1 MLEKTQMKIAIA
13 CGGTGGHLFPG
24 LAVAEELRQRGHD
37 TLLLVSPKQIDV
49 IALEGA
55 KEQQSHALPG
65 IGWPGFLSPRIF
77 KFVLSLMSSWREC
90 GQVYRDFQPTAVVG
104 MGGFTSAIPLL
115 LGRRLQLPTLI
126 HESNAI
132 PGRVTRFIAPW
143 VNKTLLGFAGC
154 ANYLRQAHCV
164 VTGTPVRRG
173 LGRIDRAVAAEKF
186 GLNPAL
192 PIVLIMGGSQ
202 GAHGINQL
210 ILKALPIWHN
220 DREEVQFIHLTGQAD
235 ANIAE
240 INYRRQRLTAVVQA
254 FSTEMEQFYSLAD
267 VVISRS
273 GAASLTELS
282 HYGLPSV
289 LVPYPAAADDHQ
301 SCNARIFEQAGAS
314 RILVES
320 KTTPETLHQV
330 VAELLANKPMRDL
343 MAEAARNLAGVDA
356 AKRVAEEIE
365 ASCNRK

>member
-1 MLEKTQMKIAIA
+1 MKIAIA

-24 LAVAEELRQRGHD
+24 LAVAEELLDRGHD
-37 TLLLVSPKQIDV
+37 TLLLVSPKQIDA
-49 IALEGA
+49 IALQGA
-55 KEQQSHALPG
+55 KDQQSHALPG
-65 IGWPGFLSPRIF
+65 IGWPGAFSPRVF
-77 KFVLSLMSSWREC
+77 KFGMSLLSSWREC
-90 GQVYRDFQPTAVVG
+90 GQVYRDFQPTAVLG

-115 LGRRLQLPTLI
+115 LGRRLKLPTLI

-132 PGRVTRFIAPW
+132 PGRVTRYIAPL
-143 VNKTLLGFAGC
+143 VNKTLLGFEGC
-154 ANYLRQAHCV
+154 ANYLRRAHCV

-173 LGRIDRAVAAEKF
+173 LARVDRVVAAEKF

-192 PIVLIMGGSQ
+192 PIVLVMGGSQ

-210 ILKALPIWHN
+210 VLKTLPMWHG
-220 DREEVQFIHLTGQAD
+220 DREEVQFIHLAGQAD

-254 FSTEMEQFYSLAD
+254 FSTAMEHFYSLAD

-289 LVPYPAAADDHQ
+289 LIPYPAAADDHQ
-301 SCNARIFEQAGAS
+301 TYNARVFERVGAA

-320 KTTPETLHQV
+320 KTSPEELHQV
-330 VAELLANKPMRDL
+330 VAGILADVPKRRQMGD
-343 MAEAARNLAGVDA
+343 AASGLAATDA

-365 ASCNRK
+365 ASCNPK

>member
-1 MLEKTQMKIAIA
+1 MKIAIA

-37 TLLLVSPKQIDV
+37 TLLLVSPKQIDA

-55 KEQQSHALPG
+55 EDQQSHALPG
-65 IGWPGFLSPRIF
+65 IGWPGVLSPRVF
-77 KFVLSLMSSWREC
+77 KFGLSLLSSWREC

-115 LGRRLQLPTLI
+115 LGRSLHLPTLI

-132 PGRVTRFIAPW
+132 PGRVTKMIAPW
-143 VNKTLLGFAGC
+143 VNKTMLGFAGC
-154 ANYLRQAHCV
+154 ANYLRRSHCV
-164 VTGTPVRRG
+164 VTGTRVRRG
-173 LGRIDRAVAAEKF
+173 LARIDRAVAAEKF

-210 ILKALPIWHN
+210 VLKTLPMWHQ
-220 DREEVQFIHLTGQAD
+220 DREEVQFIHLAGQAD

-254 FSTEMEQFYSLAD
+254 FSTEMELFYSLAD

-289 LVPYPAAADDHQ
+289 LVPFPAAADDHQ
-301 SCNARIFEQAGAS
+301 SYNARIFERAGAA

-320 KTTPETLHQV
+320 RTTPEMLHEV
-330 VAELLANKPMRDL
+330 VAELLTNGPVRRL
-343 MAEAARNLAGVDA
+343 MAEAARGLAGIDA

-365 ASCNRK
+365 ASCNPK

>member
-1 MLEKTQMKIAIA
+1 M
-13 CGGTGGHLFPG
+13 G
-24 LAVAEELRQRGHD
+24 L
-37 TLLLVSPKQIDV
+37 
-49 IALEGA
+49 
-55 KEQQSHALPG
+55 
-65 IGWPGFLSPRIF
+65 LSG
-77 KFVLSLMSSWREC
+77 WREC

-115 LGRRLQLPTLI
+115 LGCRLHLPTFI

-132 PGRVTRFIAPW
+132 PGRVTRVIAPW
-143 VNKTLLGFAGC
+143 VNKTLLGFGGC
-154 ANYLRQAHCV
+154 ANYLRKAHCV

-173 LGRIDRAVAAEKF
+173 LGRIERAVAAEKF

-210 ILKALPIWHN
+210 VLKTLPMWHN
-220 DREEVQFIHLTGQAD
+220 DREEVQFIHLAGQAD

-254 FSTEMEQFYSLAD
+254 FSTDMEHFYSLAD

-301 SCNARIFEQAGAS
+301 TFNARIFEQAGAA
-314 RILVES
+314 RVLVES
-320 KTTPETLHQV
+320 KTTPELLHQV
-330 VAELLANKPMRDL
+330 VAEILANKPIRQL
-343 MAEAARNLAGVDA
+343 MAEAARGLAEDDA

>member
-1 MLEKTQMKIAIA
+1 MKIAIA

-37 TLLLVSPKQIDV
+37 TLLLVSPKQIDTV
-49 IALEGA
+49 ALEGA
-55 KEQQSHALPG
+55 KEQQAKALPG
-65 IGWPGFLSPRIF
+65 IGWPGFLSPRVF
-77 KFVLSLMSSWREC
+77 KFGLTLLSSWKEC
-90 GQVYRDFQPTAVVG
+90 GQVYRDFQPTAIVG

-115 LGRRLQLPTLI
+115 LGRHLHLPTII

-132 PGRVTRFIAPW
+132 PGRVTRYIAPL
-143 VNKTLLGFAGC
+143 VNKTLLGFESC
-154 ANYLRQAHCV
+154 ANYLRRAHCV

-173 LGRIDRAVAAEKF
+173 LERIDRAVAAERF

-192 PIVLIMGGSQ
+192 PIVLVMGGSQ

-210 ILKALPIWHN
+210 IHRTTAMWHE
-220 DREEVQFIHLTGQAD
+220 DRDAVQFIHLTGQAD

-240 INYRRQRLTAVVQA
+240 INYRRQRLTAVVRA

-301 SCNARIFEQAGAS
+301 TFNARIFEQAGAAK
-314 RILVES
+314 ILVES
-320 KTTPETLHQV
+320 KTTPEELHRV
-330 VAELLANKPMRDL
+330 VAEILANKSLREQ
-343 MAEAARNLAGVDA
+343 MAAAARSLAGVDA

-365 ASCNRK
+365 LSCNPK

>member
-1 MLEKTQMKIAIA
+1 MKIAIA

-37 TLLLVSPKQIDV
+37 TLLLVSPKQIDAV
-49 IALEGA
+49 ALEGSN
-55 KEQQSHALPG
+55 EQSHALPG
-65 IGWPGFLSPRIF
+65 IGWPGIFTPRLF
-77 KFVLSLMSSWREC
+77 TFGMSLVRSWREC

-115 LGRRLQLPTLI
+115 LGRRLRLPTLI

-132 PGRVTRFIAPW
+132 PGRVTRFIAPM
-143 VNKTLLGFAGC
+143 VNKTLLGFESC
-154 ANYLRQAHCV
+154 ANYLRRAHCV

-173 LGRIDRAVAAEKF
+173 LERIDRAVAAEKF
-186 GLNPAL
+186 GLNPSL
-192 PIVLIMGGSQ
+192 PIVLVMGGSQ

-210 ILKALPIWHN
+210 VLKTLPLWHTR
-220 DREEVQFIHLTGQAD
+220 REEVQFIHLAGQAD

-240 INYRRQRLTAVVQA
+240 INYRRQRLTAVVRA
-254 FSTEMEQFYSLAD
+254 FSTEMEHFYSLAD

-282 HYGLPSV
+282 HYQLPSV

-301 SCNARIFEQAGAS
+301 SFNARIFERAGAA

-320 KTTPETLHQV
+320 KTTPEALFETVSGILTDV
-330 VAELLANKPMRDL
+330 PLRRG
-343 MAEAARNLAGVDA
+343 MAEASGRLAGEDA
-356 AKRVAEEIE
+356 AQRVAEEIE
-365 ASCNRK
+365 ASCSRT

>member
-1 MLEKTQMKIAIA
+1 MKIAIA

-24 LAVAEELRQRGHD
+24 LAVAEELRHRGHD
-37 TLLLVSPKQIDV
+37 TLLLVSPKQIDA
-49 IALEGA
+49 IALQGA
-55 KEQQSHALPG
+55 QDQQSHALPG
-65 IGWPGFLSPRIF
+65 IGWPGAFSPRVF
-77 KFVLSLMSSWREC
+77 KFGMSLLSSWREC
-90 GQVYRDFQPTAVVG
+90 GEVYRDFQPTAVLG

-132 PGRVTRFIAPW
+132 PGRVTRYIAPL
-143 VNKTLLGFAGC
+143 VNKTLLGFEGC
-154 ANYLRQAHCV
+154 ANYLRRAHCV

-173 LGRIDRAVAAEKF
+173 LARVDRVVAAEKF

-210 ILKALPIWHN
+210 ILKTLPMWHG
-220 DREEVQFIHLTGQAD
+220 DREEVQFIHLAGQAD

-240 INYRRQRLTAVVQA
+240 INYRRQRLTAVVRA
-254 FSTEMEQFYSLAD
+254 FSTEMEHFYSLAD

-282 HYGLPSV
+282 HYGLASV
-289 LVPYPAAADDHQ
+289 LIPYPAAADDHQ
-301 SCNARIFEQAGAS
+301 TYNARVFERVGAS

-320 KTTPETLHQV
+320 KTSPEELHQV
-330 VAELLANKPMRDL
+330 VADILADAPKRRE
-343 MAEAARNLAGVDA
+343 MADAARGLAGNDA

-365 ASCNRK
+365 ASCNPK

>member
-1 MLEKTQMKIAIA
+1 MKIAIA

-24 LAVAEELRQRGHD
+24 LAVAEELRLRGHD

-65 IGWPGFLSPRIF
+65 IGWPGVLSPRVF
-77 KFVLSLMSSWREC
+77 TFGLSLLSSWREC

-115 LGRRLQLPTLI
+115 LGRFLHLPTLI

-132 PGRVTRFIAPW
+132 PGRVTRVIAPW

-173 LGRIDRAVAAEKF
+173 LARIDRAVAAEKF

-210 ILKALPIWHN
+210 ILKTLPMWHN
-220 DREEVQFIHLTGQAD
+220 DREVVQFVHLTGQAD

-240 INYRRQRLTAVVQA
+240 INYRRQRLTAVVRA

-289 LVPYPAAADDHQ
+289 LVPFPAAADDHQ
-301 SCNARIFEQAGAS
+301 SCNARVFEQAGAA
-314 RILVES
+314 RVLVES
-320 KTTPETLHQV
+320 KTTPEALHQA
-330 VAELLANKPMRDL
+330 VAELLANAPMRKL
-343 MAEAARNLAGVDA
+343 MADAARGLAGIDA

>member
-1 MLEKTQMKIAIA
+1 MKIAIA

-24 LAVAEELRQRGHD
+24 LAVAEELRERGHD
-37 TLLLVSPKQIDV
+37 TLLLVSPKQIDT

-55 KEQQSHALPG
+55 KEQQSRALPG
-65 IGWPGFLSPRIF
+65 IGWPGFLSPRVF
-77 KFVLSLMSSWREC
+77 KFGLNLVSSWREC
-90 GQVYRDFQPTAVVG
+90 GAVYRDFQPTAVVG

-115 LGRRLQLPTLI
+115 LGRHLKLPTLI

-132 PGRVTRFIAPW
+132 PGRVTRYIAPL
-143 VNKTLLGFAGC
+143 VNKTMLGFEGC
-154 ANYLRQAHCV
+154 ANYLRRAHCV

-192 PIVLIMGGSQ
+192 PIILIMGGSQ

-210 ILKALPIWHN
+210 ILKTLPMWHN
-220 DREEVQFIHLTGQAD
+220 DREVVQFVHLTGQAD

-240 INYRRQRLTAVVQA
+240 INYRRQRLTAVVRA

-289 LVPYPAAADDHQ
+289 LVPFPAAADDHQ
-301 SCNARIFEQAGAS
+301 SCNARVFEQAGAA
-314 RILVES
+314 RVLVES
-320 KTTPETLHQV
+320 KTTPEALHQA
-330 VAELLANKPMRDL
+330 VAELLANAPMRKL
-343 MAEAARNLAGVDA
+343 MADAARGLAGIDA

>member
-1 MLEKTQMKIAIA
+1 MKIAIA

-37 TLLLVSPKQIDV
+37 TLLLVSPKQIDA

-55 KEQQSHALPG
+55 ERQQTHALPG
-65 IGWPGFLSPRIF
+65 IGWPGIFSPRVF
-77 KFVLSLMSSWREC
+77 MFGMSLFNSWREC
-90 GQVYRDFQPTAVVG
+90 GQVYGDFKPTAVVG

-115 LGRRLQLPTLI
+115 LGRRLHLPTLI

-132 PGRVTRFIAPW
+132 PGRVTRMIAPW
-143 VNKTLLGFAGC
+143 VNKTLLGFDGC
-154 ANYLRQAHCV
+154 ANYLRRAHCV

-173 LGRIDRAVAAEKF
+173 LERIDRAVAAEKF

-192 PIVLIMGGSQ
+192 PIVFIMGGSQ
-202 GAHGINQL
+202 GAHGINEL
-210 ILKALPIWHN
+210 VLKTLPMWHQ
-220 DREEVQFIHLTGQAD
+220 DREEVQFIHLTGQTD

-240 INYRRQRLTAVVQA
+240 INYRRQRLTAVVRA
-254 FSTEMEQFYSLAD
+254 FSTEMEHFYSLAD

-289 LVPYPAAADDHQ
+289 LIPYPAAADDHQ
-301 SCNARIFEQAGAS
+301 LFNARIFEQAGAA
-314 RILVES
+314 RIQVES

-330 VAELLANKPMRDL
+330 VSELLTDIPMRRR
-343 MAEAARNLAGVDA
+343 MAEAARGLAGTNA

-365 ASCNRK
+365 ASCNRN

>member
-1 MLEKTQMKIAIA
+1 MKIAIA

-24 LAVAEELRQRGHD
+24 LAVAEELRLRGHD
-37 TLLLVSPKQIDV
+37 TLLLVSAKQIDAM
-49 IALEGA
+49 ALKGA
-55 KEQQSHALPG
+55 ADQQSRALPG
-65 IGWPGFLSPRIF
+65 IGWPGFLSPRVF
-77 KFVLSLMSSWREC
+77 TFGKTLFASWREC
-90 GQVYRDFQPTAVVG
+90 GQVYREFQPTAVVG

-115 LGRRLQLPTLI
+115 LGRQLHLPTLI

-132 PGRVTRFIAPW
+132 PGRVTRLIAPW
-143 VNKTLLGFAGC
+143 VNKTMLGFESC
-154 ANYLRQAHCV
+154 ANYLRRAHCV
-164 VTGTPVRRG
+164 FTGTPVRRG
-173 LGRIDRAVAAEKF
+173 LERVDRAVAAEKF

-192 PIVLIMGGSQ
+192 PIILIMGGSQ

-210 ILKALPIWHN
+210 VMKALPLWHEHR
-220 DREEVQFIHLTGQAD
+220 DGVQFIHLTGQAD

-240 INYRRQRLTAVVQA
+240 INYRRQRLVAVVEA
-254 FSTEMEQFYSLAD
+254 FSTEIEQFYSLAD

-301 SCNARIFEQAGAS
+301 SFNARIFKDAGAS
-314 RILVES
+314 RLLVEN
-320 KTTPETLHQV
+320 KATPEELHRIV
-330 VAELLANKPMRDL
+330 TDMIGNPAERARMG
-343 MAEAARNLAGVDA
+343 EAARKLAGANA

-365 ASCNRK
+365 ASCNSI

>member
-1 MLEKTQMKIAIA
+1 MKIAIA

-37 TLLLVSPKQIDV
+37 TLLLVSAKQIDAM
-49 IALEGA
+49 ALQGA
-55 KEQQSHALPG
+55 DQESHALPG
-65 IGWPGFLSPRIF
+65 IGWPGFLSPRVF
-77 KFVLSLMSSWREC
+77 TFGRNLFDSWREC
-90 GQVYRDFQPTAVVG
+90 GQVYREFQPTAVVG

-115 LGRRLQLPTLI
+115 LGRRLRLPTLI

-132 PGRVTRFIAPW
+132 PGRVTRLIAPL
-143 VNKTLLGFAGC
+143 VNKTLLGFESC
-154 ANYLRQAHCV
+154 ANYLRRAHCV
-164 VTGTPVRRG
+164 FTGTPVRRG
-173 LGRIDRAVAAEKF
+173 LARVDRHAAAEKF

-210 ILKALPIWHN
+210 VLKTLPLFHGN
-220 DREEVQFIHLTGQAD
+220 REEVQFIHLTGQAD

-240 INYRRQRLTAVVQA
+240 INYRRQRLTAVVEA
-254 FSTEMEQFYSLAD
+254 FSTGMEQFYSLAD

-282 HYGLPSV
+282 HYALPSV
-289 LVPYPAAADDHQ
+289 LMPYPAAADDHQ
-301 SCNARIFEQAGAS
+301 TYNARIFQDAGAA
-314 RILVES
+314 RILTES
-320 KTTPETLHQV
+320 KATPEILHQLV
-330 VAELLANKPMRDL
+330 TELLNNGTERQRMGT
-343 MAEAARNLAGVDA
+343 AAHALAGIDA

-365 ASCNRK
+365 ASCNSI

>member
-1 MLEKTQMKIAIA
+1 MNIAIA

-24 LAVAEELRQRGHD
+24 LAVAEELRQRGHV
-37 TLLLVSPKQIDV
+37 TLLLVSPKQIDA
-49 IALEGA
+49 IALKGA
-55 KEQQSHALPG
+55 KEQQAHALPG
-65 IGWPGFLSPRIF
+65 IGWPGFLSPRVF
-77 KFVLSLMSSWREC
+77 TFGFSLLNSWREC
-90 GQVYRDFQPTAVVG
+90 GQVYRDFQPAAVVG

-115 LGRRLQLPTLI
+115 LGRRHHLPTLI

-143 VNKTLLGFAGC
+143 MNKTLLGFAGC
-154 ANYLRQAHCV
+154 ANYLRAAHCV

-173 LGRIDRAVAAEKF
+173 LERIDRGVAAEKF

-192 PIVLIMGGSQ
+192 PIILVMGGSQ
-202 GAHGINQL
+202 GAHGINEL
-210 ILKALPIWHN
+210 VLKTLPMWHN
-220 DREEVQFIHLTGQAD
+220 RREEVQFIHLTGQAD

-254 FSTEMEQFYSLAD
+254 FSTEMEHFYSLAD

-282 HYGLPSV
+282 HYGLPAV
-289 LVPYPAAADDHQ
+289 LIPYPAAADDHQ
-301 SCNARIFEQAGAS
+301 SYNARIFEQAGAA
-314 RILVES
+314 RILVEN
-320 KTTPETLHQV
+320 KTTPEALYEA
-330 VAELLANKPMRDL
+330 VAEMLTKTELRKT
-343 MAEAARNLAGVDA
+343 MAVASQGLAGEDA

-365 ASCNRK
+365 ASCKRN

>member
-1 MLEKTQMKIAIA
+1 MPMKIAIA

-37 TLLLVSPKQIDV
+37 TLLLVSAKQID
-49 IALEGA
+49 ALALKGA
-55 KEQQSHALPG
+55 NENSRALPG
-65 IGWPGFLSPRIF
+65 IGWPGVLSPRVF
-77 KFVLSLMSSWREC
+77 TFGRSLLHSWREC
-90 GQVYRDFQPTAVVG
+90 GQVYREFQPTAVVG
-104 MGGFTSAIPLL
+104 MGGFTSAVPLL
-115 LGRRLQLPTLI
+115 LGRQLKLPTFI
-126 HESNAI
+126 HESNAV
-132 PGRVTRFIAPW
+132 PGRVTRLIAPW
-143 VNKTLLGFAGC
+143 VNKTLLGFESC
-154 ANYLRQAHCV
+154 AHYLRRAHCV
-164 VTGTPVRRG
+164 FTGTPVRKG
-173 LGRIDRAVAAEKF
+173 LGRVDRFTAAEKF

-210 ILKALPIWHN
+210 VMKALPLFHN
-220 DREEVQFIHLTGQAD
+220 DRDQVQFIHLAGQAD

-240 INYRRQRLTAVVQA
+240 INYRRQRLTAVVEA

-273 GAASLTELS
+273 GAASLTELG

-301 SCNARIFEQAGAS
+301 SYNARIFQDAGAS

-320 KTTPETLHQV
+320 KTTPEVLHETV
-330 VAELLANKPMRDL
+330 TEILTNPETRRRMSV
-343 MAEAARNLAGVDA
+343 AARSLAGADA
-356 AKRVAEEIE
+356 AQRVAEEIE
-365 ASCNRK
+365 ASCKSI

>member
-1 MLEKTQMKIAIA
+1 MKIAIA

-37 TLLLVSPKQIDV
+37 TLLLVSPKQIDAV
-49 IALEGA
+49 ALQGA
-55 KEQQSHALPG
+55 EEQQSHALPG
-65 IGWPGFLSPRIF
+65 IGWPGFLSPRVF
-77 KFVLSLMSSWREC
+77 KFGMSLFRSWREC

-115 LGRRLQLPTLI
+115 LGRHLHLPTLI

-132 PGRVTRFIAPW
+132 PGRVTRMIAPW
-143 VNKTLLGFAGC
+143 VNKTLLGFDGC
-154 ANYLRQAHCV
+154 ANYLRRAHCV

-173 LGRIDRAVAAEKF
+173 LARIDRALAAEKF

-192 PIVLIMGGSQ
+192 PIILIMGGSQ

-210 ILKALPIWHN
+210 VLKTLPMWHGA
-220 DREEVQFIHLTGQAD
+220 REEVQFIHLAGQAD

-240 INYRRQRLTAVVQA
+240 INYRRERLTAVVQA
-254 FSTEMEQFYSLAD
+254 FSTEMEHFYSVAD

-289 LVPYPAAADDHQ
+289 LIPYPAAADDHQ
-301 SCNARIFEQAGAS
+301 SFNARIFEQAGAA
-314 RILVES
+314 RVLVES
-320 KTTPETLHQV
+320 KTSPEALHQV
-330 VAELLANKPMRDL
+330 VSEILTDPAKKTA
-343 MAEAARNLAGVDA
+343 MAEAARGLAGNDA

-365 ASCNRK
+365 ASCNPK

>member
-1 MLEKTQMKIAIA
+1 MKIAIA
-13 CGGTGGHLFPG
+13 CGGRGGHLFPG
-24 LAVAEELRQRGHD
+24 LAVAEELRERGHD

-65 IGWPGFLSPRIF
+65 IGWPGFLSPRVF
-77 KFVLSLMSSWREC
+77 KFGATLVSSWREC

-115 LGRRLQLPTLI
+115 LGRHLHLPTII

-132 PGRVTRFIAPW
+132 PGRVTRYIAPL
-143 VNKTLLGFAGC
+143 VNKTLLGFESC
-154 ANYLRQAHCV
+154 ANYLRRAHCV

-173 LGRIDRAVAAEKF
+173 LARVDRLVAAERF
-186 GLNPAL
+186 GLNPSL
-192 PIVLIMGGSQ
+192 PIVLVMGGSQ

-210 ILKALPIWHN
+210 IHKTTAMWHA
-220 DREEVQFIHLTGQAD
+220 DREEVQFIHLTGHAD

-240 INYRRQRLTAVVQA
+240 INYRRHRLTAVVQA
-254 FSTEMEQFYSLAD
+254 FSTEMEHFYSLAD

-301 SCNARIFEQAGAS
+301 SYNARIFEQAGAA

-330 VAELLANKPMRDL
+330 VAELLTNKPMRNL
-343 MAEAARNLAGVDA
+343 MAEAARRLAGVDA
-356 AKRVAEEIE
+356 AKRVAEE
-365 ASCNRK
+365 

>member
-1 MLEKTQMKIAIA
+1 MKIAIA

-24 LAVAEELRQRGHD
+24 LAVAEELRQRGHE
-37 TLLLVSPKQIDV
+37 TLLLVSPKQIDT

-55 KEQQSHALPG
+55 KEQKAKALPG
-65 IGWPGFLSPRIF
+65 IGWPGFLSPRVF
-77 KFVLSLMSSWREC
+77 TFGMTLVSSWREC

-115 LGRRLQLPTLI
+115 LGRHLHLPTLI

-132 PGRVTRFIAPW
+132 PGRVTKLIAPW
-143 VNKTLLGFAGC
+143 VNKTLLGFDAC
-154 ANYLRQAHCV
+154 ANHLRRAHCV

-173 LGRIDRAVAAEKF
+173 LARIDRAVAAEKF

-192 PIVLIMGGSQ
+192 PVVLIMGGSQ
-202 GAHGINQL
+202 GAHGINEL
-210 ILKALPIWHN
+210 VLKSLPFWHGRR
-220 DREEVQFIHLTGQAD
+220 DEVQFIHLTGAAD

-254 FSTEMEQFYSLAD
+254 FSTEMEHFYSLAD

-282 HYGLPSV
+282 HYGLPAI
-289 LVPYPAAADDHQ
+289 LIPFPAAADDHQ
-301 SCNARIFEQAGAS
+301 TCNARIFEQAGAA

-330 VAELLANKPMRDL
+330 VAEILANQPMR
-343 MAEAARNLAGVDA
+343 RT
-356 AKRVAEEIE
+356 
-365 ASCNRK
+365 

>member
-1 MLEKTQMKIAIA
+1 MKIAIA

-24 LAVAEELRQRGHD
+24 MAVAEELRQRGHD
-37 TLLLVSPKQIDV
+37 TLLLVSAKQID
-49 IALEGA
+49 ALALQG
-55 KEQQSHALPG
+55 SHQDSRALPG
-65 IGWPGFLSPRIF
+65 IGWPGILSPRVF
-77 KFVLSLMSSWREC
+77 TFGRNLVDSWREC
-90 GQVYRDFQPTAVVG
+90 GQVYREFQPTAVVG

-115 LGRRLQLPTLI
+115 LGRHRKLPTLI

-132 PGRVTRFIAPW
+132 PGRVTRLIAPW
-143 VNKTLLGFAGC
+143 VNKTLLGFESC
-154 ANYLRQAHCV
+154 ANYLRRAHCV

-173 LGRIDRAVAAEKF
+173 LARVDRHVAAEKF
-186 GLNPAL
+186 GLNPDL

-210 ILKALPIWHN
+210 VLKTLPLFHG

-240 INYRRQRLTAVVQA
+240 INYRRQRLTAVVEA
-254 FSTEMEQFYSLAD
+254 FSTEMEHFYSLAD

-289 LVPYPAAADDHQ
+289 LIPYPAAADDHQ
-301 SCNARIFEQAGAS
+301 TYNARIFQDAGAA

-320 KTTPETLHQV
+320 KATPEILHQLV
-330 VAELLANKPMRDL
+330 TEILNNPDQRRSMVAAAGALAGTD
-343 MAEAARNLAGVDA
+343 AAR
-356 AKRVAEEIE
+356 RVAEEIE
-365 ASCNRK
+365 ASCNSI

>member
-1 MLEKTQMKIAIA
+1 MKIAIA

-37 TLLLVSPKQIDV
+37 TLLLVSPKQIDAL
-49 IALEGA
+49 ALEGA

-65 IGWPGFLSPRIF
+65 IGWPGFLSPRVF
-77 KFVLSLMSSWREC
+77 KFTLTLLSSWREC
-90 GQVYRDFQPTAVVG
+90 SRVYRDFQPTAVVG
-104 MGGFTSAIPLL
+104 MGGFTSAVPLL
-115 LGRRLQLPTLI
+115 LGRHLHLPTLI

-132 PGRVTRFIAPW
+132 PGRVTKLIAPW
-143 VNKTLLGFAGC
+143 VNKTLLGFESC

-173 LGRIDRAVAAEKF
+173 LARIDRAVAAEKF
-186 GLNPAL
+186 GLNPTL

-210 ILKALPIWHN
+210 VLKTLPMWHN
-220 DREEVQFIHLTGQAD
+220 DREEVQFIHLAGQAD

-254 FSTEMEQFYSLAD
+254 FSTEMEHFYSLAD
-267 VVISRS
+267 VVTSRS

-282 HYGLPSV
+282 NYGLPSV

-301 SCNARIFEQAGAS
+301 TFNARIFEHAGAAK
-314 RILVES
+314 ILTES
-320 KTTPETLHQV
+320 KTRREDLPQV
-330 VAELLANKPMRDL
+330 VREILTVQPLREK
-343 MAEAARNLAGVDA
+343 MAAAARSLAGVDA
-356 AKRVAEEIE
+356 ARRVAEEIE

>member
-1 MLEKTQMKIAIA
+1 MKIAIA

-24 LAVAEELRQRGHD
+24 LAVAEELRHRGHD
-37 TLLLVSPKQIDV
+37 TLLLVSAKQIDA

-55 KEQQSHALPG
+55 EQQQTKALPG
-65 IGWPGFLSPRIF
+65 IGWPGFLSPRVF
-77 KFVLSLMSSWREC
+77 KFGLTLINSWREC

-115 LGRRLQLPTLI
+115 LGRHLHLPTLI

-132 PGRVTRFIAPW
+132 PGRVTRFISPW
-143 VNKTLLGFAGC
+143 VNKTLLGFDGC
-154 ANYLRQAHCV
+154 ANYLRRAHCV

-173 LGRIDRAVAAEKF
+173 LERIDRAVAAERF
-186 GLNPAL
+186 GLNPSL

-210 ILKALPIWHN
+210 VLKTLPMWHG

-240 INYRRQRLTAVVQA
+240 INYRRQRLTAVVRA
-254 FSTEMEQFYSLAD
+254 FSTEMEHFYSLAD
-267 VVISRS
+267 VVICRS

-282 HYGLPSV
+282 HYALPSV

-301 SCNARIFEQAGAS
+301 SFNARIFEQAGAS
-314 RILVES
+314 RLLVES

-330 VAELLANKPMRDL
+330 VSEILTNVPMRYR
-343 MAEAARNLAGVDA
+343 MAEAARGLASEDA

>member
-1 MLEKTQMKIAIA
+1 
-13 CGGTGGHLFPG
+13 
-24 LAVAEELRQRGHD
+24 
-37 TLLLVSPKQIDV
+37 
-49 IALEGA
+49 
-55 KEQQSHALPG
+55 
-65 IGWPGFLSPRIF
+65 
-77 KFVLSLMSSWREC
+77 
-90 GQVYRDFQPTAVVG
+90 

-115 LGRRLQLPTLI
+115 LGRHLHLPTLI

-132 PGRVTRFIAPW
+132 PGRVTKLIAPW
-143 VNKTLLGFAGC
+143 VSKTLLGFDVC
-154 ANYLRQAHCV
+154 ANYLRRAHCV

-173 LGRIDRAVAAEKF
+173 LARIDRAVAAEKF
-186 GLNPAL
+186 GLNPTL

-210 ILKALPIWHN
+210 VLKTLPMWHN
-220 DREEVQFIHLTGQAD
+220 DREEVQFIHLAGQAD

-254 FSTEMEQFYSLAD
+254 FSTEMEHFYSLAD

-301 SCNARIFEQAGAS
+301 SYNARIFEQAGAA

-330 VAELLANKPMRDL
+330 VAELLTNKPMRNL
-343 MAEAARNLAGVDA
+343 MAEAARRLAGVDA